1 MSVAIIFFVTIAGI
15 YLYTNTQI
23 TIQHFSYGTVDP
35 KRLTITSTD
44 NVFQLFGKA
53 SDSLDTATV
62 KQIETEGRLEN
73 VQVFHLV
80 DIPVTANFRF
90 FNFNFETDV
99 PVFSVTDSALTGA
112 EIPVGI
118 SRVMMDFYNTQFA
131 GSSELF
137 PQMRSSFLI
146 GQSIDF
152 TFGES
157 KIFPSLGNIA
167 EPVTG
172 KVVAIRNDFPGFGI
186 VLPESL
192 VRKKVEETG
201 YTLGRPYKIVAYMKD
216 PKDRAELEKTYSK
229 EKLRFDIDGIQKQQ
243 EQMTIIAV
251 ILSGLIGG
259 VIILMLVFF
268 LFLLAGYFRERRDVF
283 RMISVF

>member
-1 MSVAIIFFVTIAGI
+1 M
-15 YLYTNTQI
+15 
-23 TIQHFSYGTVDP
+23 
-35 KRLTITSTD
+35 
-44 NVFQLFGKA
+44 FQLFGKA

-201 YTLGRPYKIVAYMKD
+201 YTL
-216 PKDRAELEKTYSK
+216 
-229 EKLRFDIDGIQKQQ
+229 
-243 EQMTIIAV
+243 
-251 ILSGLIGG
+251 
-259 VIILMLVFF
+259 
-268 LFLLAGYFRERRDVF
+268 
-283 RMISVF
+283 